1 MLVGLY
7 ICYINRGMKRLFPI
21 TLIVLITLNGI
32 LSAQE
37 ETGPNLGM
45 SQQTVTDSTN
55 IHYTGKYCSECHEKE
70 PEKGRGRFLKFNGD
84 FTQLCKCHGYTT
96 ESYIH
101 PIDIA
106 PSEEKKARMPIN
118 YPLRNGKM
126 TCVTCHDIYL
136 QCQDNQKLKQVNK
149 RFLRD
154 APYRKRTDLCI
165 KCHDEKK
172 YKMLNPHNQLNA
184 NGEIIVEKCLFCH
197 EEKPDEKHS
206 TFKEVKLIGD
216 LIMLCQRCH
225 GERRDHPARA
235 DHIRKPSAE
244 TIEIMKAGEREFN
257 ISLPLDQEGKIFCAT
272 CHNPHEKGVIP
283 AELAGAKG
291 GSEKL
296 KHRLPGQMCRAC
308 HQK

>member
-1 MLVGLY
+1 
-7 ICYINRGMKRLFPI
+7 
-21 TLIVLITLNGI
+21 
-32 LSAQE
+32 
-37 ETGPNLGM
+37 
-45 SQQTVTDSTN
+45 
-55 IHYTGKYCSECHEKE
+55 
-70 PEKGRGRFLKFNGD
+70 
-84 FTQLCKCHGYTT
+84 
-96 ESYIH
+96 
-101 PIDIA
+101 
-106 PSEEKKARMPIN
+106 
-118 YPLRNGKM
+118 M

-136 QCQDNQKLKQVNK
+136 QCQDNQRLKLINK
-149 RFLRD
+149 KFLRD
-154 APYRKRTDLCI
+154 APYRKRTELCI

-197 EEKPDEKHS
+197 EEKPDEKHA

-216 LIMLCQRCH
+216 LVMLCQRCH

-244 TIEIMKAGEREFN
+244 TREIMKAGERQFN

-291 GSEKL
+291 GSEKF